1 MKIECP
7 ICGIL
12 GLVQKRKSGSVRVQH
27 YQGFH
32 DGKRL
37 YSYHKIDAKALEVKM
52 PNLGLDG
59 NSLEVNGQQNAEVN
73 KPNSALKMRNM
84 ARDVGFEPTRPF
96 DHRLS
101 RPAPYQARAIP
112 HNAILLY

>member
-7 ICGIL
+7 ICNKVGIL
-12 GLVQKRKSGSVRVQH
+12 QKRESGTLRVQH

-32 DGKRL
+32 EGKRL
-37 YSYHKIDAKALEVKM
+37 YSYHKIDAKSLEVNK
-52 PNLGLDG
+52 PNLGLDD
-59 NSLEVNGQQNAEVN
+59 NFLEVNGQQNLEVN
-73 KPNSALKMRNM
+73 KVNSSLKTGNM

-101 RPAPYQARAIP
+101 RPAPTRMGLNVTIT
-112 HNAILLY
+112 ILD